1 MESAL
6 FSGLQGLFL
15 GVANLGLGQ
24 VIMILVGSALLY
36 LGIKKGYEPLL
47 LVPIGF
53 GAILVNI
60 PLADMMGEEG
70 FLRFFYD
77 AGVLTEVFPLLIFIG
92 IGAMTDFQPLLE
104 NPKIILLGAAGQFG
118 IFLTLLLALALG
130 FDKLDAVAVA
140 IIGAC
145 DGPTAIYVSSK
156 FAPHLLGAMI
166 DFGPVLANPIVLLF
180 GAAGQF
186 GIFLTLFLALW
197 LGFLRQEAVSIAV
210 IGACDGPTAIFVTSR
225 YAPALLPAVSIAAYS
240 YMSLVPL
247 IQPPIMRLLTTD
259 RERKIVMG
267 VVKQPVSK
275 TTKIL
280 FPIVVTIFASI
291 LAPKGAPLI
300 GTVMLGNLMK
310 ESGVVDRLKS
320 ASENEIANI
329 VTLLLGLCIG
339 ATMEADKFL
348 RAQTLLIL
356 GLGFVAISLDTAV
369 GVLFGKLMCFLTGG
383 KINPLIGAAGI
394 SAFPMS
400 ARVVQAEGQK
410 YNKKNYLLMH
420 AMSANAGGQI
430 GSVIAAAVM
439 LSVLQGMGIIGG

>member
-1 MESAL
+1 MESA
-6 FSGLQGLFL
+6 FVSGVQGLFL
-15 GVANLGLGQ
+15 GVLNLGPGH
-24 VIMILVGSALLY
+24 VIMILIGSLLLY
-36 LGIKKGYEPLL
+36 LGISKGYEPLL

-60 PLADMMGEEG
+60 PLSEMMAEG
-70 FLRFFYD
+70 GFIRFFYD
-77 AGVLTEVFPLLIFIG
+77 AGVRTEIFPLLIFLG

-118 IFLTLLLALALG
+118 IFITLLLALAVG
-130 FDKLDAVAVA
+130 FDKLDAVAVS

-145 DGPTAIYVSSK
+145 DGPTAIYVASK
-156 FAPHLLGAMI
+156 FAPHLLGA
-166 DFGPVLANPIVLLF
+166 
-180 GAAGQF
+180 
-186 GIFLTLFLALW
+186 
-197 LGFLRQEAVSIAV
+197 VSV
-210 IGACDGPTAIFVTSR
+210 
-225 YAPALLPAVSIAAYS
+225 AAYS

-247 IQPPIMRLLTTD
+247 IQPPIMRALTTEK
-259 RERKIVMG
+259 ERMIVMG
-267 VVKQPVSK
+267 AVKQPISK
-275 TTKIL
+275 TTKIM
-280 FPIVVTIFASI
+280 FPIVVTVFASI

-300 GTVMLGNLMK
+300 GTIMFGNLMK
-310 ESGVVDRLKS
+310 ECGVVERLKR
-320 ASENEIANI
+320 AAENEITNI

-348 RAQTLLIL
+348 RGETLLIL
-356 GLGFVAISLDTAV
+356 GLGFIAISLDTAV

-400 ARVVQAEGQK
+400 ARVVQAEGQRH
-410 YNKKNYLLMH
+410 NKKNYLLMH

-439 LSVLQGMGIIGG
+439 LSVLQGMGIVGK

>member
-1 MESAL
+1 MESLIA
-6 FSGLQGLFL
+6 GLQGLSL
-15 GVANLGLGQ
+15 GILHLRPDHI
-24 VIMILVGSALLY
+24 IMILIGSGLLY

-60 PLADMMGEEG
+60 PLADMMGKEG

-77 AGVLTEVFPLLIFIG
+77 FGVLTEIFPLLIFIG

-118 IFLTLLLALALG
+118 IFLTLLLALAVG

-156 FAPHLLGAMI
+156 FAPHMLGA
-166 DFGPVLANPIVLLF
+166 
-180 GAAGQF
+180 
-186 GIFLTLFLALW
+186 
-197 LGFLRQEAVSIAV
+197 VSV
-210 IGACDGPTAIFVTSR
+210 
-225 YAPALLPAVSIAAYS
+225 AAYS

-247 IQPPIMRLLTTD
+247 IQPPIMRALTTEK
-259 RERKIVMG
+259 ERQIVMG

-280 FPIVVTIFASI
+280 FPVVVTIFASI

-329 VTLLLGLCIG
+329 VTLFLGLSIG

-348 RAQTLLIL
+348 RGQTLLVL
-356 GLGFVAISLDTAV
+356 ALGFIAISLDTAV
-369 GVLFGKLMCFLTGG
+369 GLLFGKLMCLLTGG

-394 SAFPMS
+394 SAFPMA
-400 ARVVQAEGQK
+400 ARVVQVEGQK
-410 YNKKNYLLMH
+410 YNKKSYLLMH

-439 LSVLQGMGIIGG
+439 LSVLQGMGIVGG

>member
-6 FSGLQGLFL
+6 VSGLQGLFL
-15 GVANLGLGQ
+15 GVVNLGPGQ
-24 VIMILVGSALLY
+24 VVMILVGLLLLY
-36 LGIKKGYEPLL
+36 LGIRKGYEPLL

-60 PLADMMGEEG
+60 PLSEMMAEG
-70 FLRFFYD
+70 GFIRFFYD
-77 AGVLTEVFPLLIFIG
+77 AGVRTEVFPLLIFLG

-118 IFLTLLLALALG
+118 IFITLLLALALG
-130 FDKLDAVAVA
+130 FDKLDAVAVS

-156 FAPHLLGAMI
+156 FAPHLLGA
-166 DFGPVLANPIVLLF
+166 
-180 GAAGQF
+180 
-186 GIFLTLFLALW
+186 
-197 LGFLRQEAVSIAV
+197 VSV
-210 IGACDGPTAIFVTSR
+210 
-225 YAPALLPAVSIAAYS
+225 AAYS

-247 IQPPIMRLLTTD
+247 IQPPIMRALTTQK
-259 RERKIVMG
+259 ERMIVMG
-267 VVKQPVSK
+267 AVKQPISQ
-275 TTKIL
+275 TTKIM

-300 GTVMLGNLMK
+300 GTVMFGNLMK
-310 ESGVVDRLKS
+310 ECGVVDRLKR
-320 ASENEIANI
+320 ASENEIANV

-348 RAQTLLIL
+348 RAQTLMIL
-356 GLGFVAISLDTAV
+356 ALGFIAISLDTAV
-369 GVLFGKLMCFLTGG
+369 GILFGKLMCLLTGG

-439 LSVLQGMGIIGG
+439 LSVLQGMGIVGQ

>member
-1 MESAL
+1 MESAVV
-6 FSGLQGLFL
+6 SGLQGLVL
-15 GVANLGLGQ
+15 GITHLGLGHALML
-24 VIMILVGSALLY
+24 VIGSTLLY

-60 PLADMMGEEG
+60 PLAGMMAEDG

-77 AGVLTEVFPLLIFIG
+77 IGVRTEVFPLLIFLG

-118 IFLTLLLALALG
+118 IFLTLLLALAVG
-130 FDKLDAVAVA
+130 FDKLDAVAVS

-156 FAPHLLGAMI
+156 FAPHLLGA
-166 DFGPVLANPIVLLF
+166 
-180 GAAGQF
+180 
-186 GIFLTLFLALW
+186 
-197 LGFLRQEAVSIAV
+197 VSV
-210 IGACDGPTAIFVTSR
+210 
-225 YAPALLPAVSIAAYS
+225 AAYS

-259 RERKIVMG
+259 KERQIVMG
-267 VVKQPVSK
+267 SLKQPVSK

-310 ESGVVDRLKS
+310 ESGVVDRLKN
-320 ASENEIANI
+320 ASENEITNI

-339 ATMEADKFL
+339 ATMEADRFL
-348 RAQTLLIL
+348 QKQTLLVL
-356 GLGFVAISLDTAV
+356 GLGFIAIVLDTVV
-369 GVLFGKLMCFLTGG
+369 GLLFGKLMCALTGG

-394 SAFPMS
+394 SAFPMA
-400 ARVVQAEGQK
+400 ARVVQVEGQK
-410 YNKKNYLLMH
+410 YNKKSYLLMH

-439 LSVLQGMGIIGG
+439 LSVLQGMGIVGR

>member
-6 FSGLQGLFL
+6 FPDLQGLFP
-15 GVANLGLGQ
+15 GIANLGFGH
-24 VIMILVGSALLY
+24 VIMIMVGSALLY

-60 PLADMMGEEG
+60 PLADMMGKEG

-118 IFLTLLLALALG
+118 IFLTLLLALAVG
-130 FDKLDAVAVA
+130 FDKLEAVAVA

-156 FAPHLLGAMI
+156 FAPHLLG
-166 DFGPVLANPIVLLF
+166 PISV
-180 GAAGQF
+180 
-186 GIFLTLFLALW
+186 
-197 LGFLRQEAVSIAV
+197 
-210 IGACDGPTAIFVTSR
+210 
-225 YAPALLPAVSIAAYS
+225 AAYS

-275 TTKIL
+275 TAKIL

-300 GTVMLGNLMK
+300 GTIMLGNLMK

-348 RAQTLLIL
+348 RPQTLLIL

-400 ARVVQAEGQK
+400 ARVVQVEGQK

>member
-6 FSGLQGLFL
+6 ASGIQGLFL
-15 GVANLGLGQ
+15 GVLNLGPEH
-24 VIMILVGSALLY
+24 VIMILIGSLLLY
-36 LGIKKGYEPLL
+36 LGIVKGYEPLL

-60 PLADMMGEEG
+60 PLSEMMAEGG

-77 AGVLTEVFPLLIFIG
+77 AGVRTEIFPLLIFLG

-118 IFLTLLLALALG
+118 IFITLLLALAVG
-130 FDKLDAVAVA
+130 FDKLDAVAVS

-156 FAPHLLGAMI
+156 FAPHMLGA
-166 DFGPVLANPIVLLF
+166 
-180 GAAGQF
+180 
-186 GIFLTLFLALW
+186 
-197 LGFLRQEAVSIAV
+197 VSV
-210 IGACDGPTAIFVTSR
+210 
-225 YAPALLPAVSIAAYS
+225 AAYS

-247 IQPPIMRLLTTD
+247 IQPPIMRALTTEQ
-259 RERKIVMG
+259 ERSIVMG
-267 VVKQPVSK
+267 AVKQPISR
-275 TTKIL
+275 TTKII
-280 FPIVVTIFASI
+280 FPIIVTIFASI

-300 GTVMLGNLMK
+300 GTIMLGNLMK
-310 ESGVVDRLKS
+310 ECGVVDRLKR
-320 ASENEIANI
+320 ASENEITNI
-329 VTLLLGLCIG
+329 VTLLLGLSIG

-348 RAQTLLIL
+348 RGETLLVL
-356 GLGFVAISLDTAV
+356 ALGFIAISLDTAV
-369 GVLFGKLMCFLTGG
+369 GVLFGKLMCLLTGG

-400 ARVVQAEGQK
+400 ARVVQAQGQK
-410 YNKKNYLLMH
+410 YNRKNHLLMH

-439 LSVLQGMGIIGG
+439 LSVLQGMGIVGK